1 MHQKQRVTTTINGQE
16 RTRIE
21 VTCREG
27 GLPFVITRDGQTCPT
42 CGQMFN
48 LVGQAIT
55 HKGY

>member
-1 MHQKQRVTTTINGQE
+1 MHQKQRVTVTINGQE

-27 GLPFVITRDGQTCPT
+27 GRPFVIMHDGQTCPT

-48 LVGQAIT
+48 ALGQSIT

>member
-27 GLPFVITRDGQTCPT
+27 GLAFVITRDGQTCPT